1 MVTFK
6 QLEALYWIANLGSFS
21 EAAAKLHATQ
31 SAISKRVQELELQFK
46 TELFDRS
53 HRSARLTEKGE
64 ELLLFAK
71 KMLEQ
76 RDMAIEQFSR
86 TEVVERSIRIGV
98 TELTAMTWL
107 PRLVERL
114 QQSYPDL
121 VIEPD
126 VDMGL
131 SLREKLMRD
140 QTDIILVPGGL
151 NDSTLIVKPLAKV
164 ENVWMCKPGFLG
176 RKKTMHLQ
184 ELVTHRLLI
193 QGEMSGTGSE
203 YSRWLRSLNV
213 QPENILACNNLIAL
227 LALTVSGLGVSYL
240 PRECLRQ
247 MTIAGMLEVVNVKPS
262 LPAVK
267 YVALCKKE
275 HRSALFA
282 SIMALAQE
290 CCDFTL
296 MFQSGQ

>member
-1 MVTFK
+1 MMTFK
-6 QLEALYWIANLGSFS
+6 QLEALYWIGKLGGFS

-31 SAISKRVQELELQFK
+31 SAISKRVQELELQFG

-64 ELLLFAK
+64 EMFLIAK
-71 KMLEQ
+71 KMLDQ
-76 RDMAIEQFSR
+76 RNMAIEQFSR
-86 TEVVERSIRIGV
+86 PEVTERRIRLGV

-107 PRLVERL
+107 PRLVERI
-114 QQSYPDL
+114 QQAYPAV

-131 SLREKLMRD
+131 SLREKLAAD
-140 QTDIILVPGGL
+140 KTDIIFVPDGH
-151 NDSTLIVKPLAKV
+151 NDSTFVARPLAKV
-164 ENVWMCKPGFLG
+164 DNVWMCKPGFLG
-176 RKKTMHLQ
+176 RKKPMRLQ
-184 ELVTHRLLI
+184 ELATYRLLT
-193 QGEMSGTGSE
+193 QGEMSGTGIE
-203 YSRWLRSLNV
+203 YRRWLSSLNV
-213 QPENILACNNLIAL
+213 QPESALVCNNLIAL

-240 PRECLRQ
+240 PRECLRE
-247 MTIAGMLEVVNVKPS
+247 MTVAGMLEVVDVKPS

-275 HRSALFA
+275 QRSALFI
-282 SIMALAQE
+282 SIIKLAQE

-296 MFQSGQ
+296 MFQSGK

>member
-1 MVTFK
+1 MTFK
-6 QLEALYWIANLGSFS
+6 QLEALYWIAKLGGFS
-21 EAAAKLHATQ
+21 EAAARLHATQ

-64 ELLLFAK
+64 EMFLLAK
-71 KMLEQ
+71 KMLDQ

-86 TEVVERSIRIGV
+86 PEVIERRIRIGV

-107 PRLVERL
+107 PRLVERI
-114 QQSYPDL
+114 QQIYPA
-121 VIEPD
+121 VIIEPD

-131 SLREKLMRD
+131 SLREKLKAD

-151 NDSTLIVKPLAKV
+151 NDGSLIARPLAKV

-176 RKKTMHLQ
+176 RKKAMRLQ
-184 ELVTHRLLI
+184 ELATHRLLT
-193 QGEMSGTGSE
+193 QGEMSGTGTE
-203 YSRWLRSLNV
+203 YSRWLRSMNV
-213 QPENILACNNLIAL
+213 QPENTLVCNNLIAL

-247 MTIAGMLEVVNVKPS
+247 MTIAGMLEVVDVKPS

-275 HRSALFA
+275 QRSALFT
-282 SIMALAQE
+282 SIIKLAQE

-296 MFQSGQ
+296 MFQSGK